1 MKDRLQLVHNDKLFA
16 NRTEAINYIKEAAVL
31 SHPALYAEP
40 VIVKYGSADEP
51 NIILGI
57 GSVGDGTTQGFTN
70 KYFIIDT
77 ANLEES
83 IKELQDEFSGNTES
97 IKILTETLKNV
108 ISSCGLND
116 DGTYTSIAGD
126 LILENVKS
134 LKEADVKLSEAIQN
148 LMKSTQFSTK
158 DSETITFDITK
169 DSESGVTLTGNVNVP
184 DTITDGLI
192 NIKNI
197 ISVKDTGIFANVD
210 LSYDYNSGAL
220 TFTNGVNTSVFN
232 LPLETYVK
240 SGSYDP
246 STENLVLVLNRPVD
260 TINESGA
267 TIQTDKIY
275 ISLANLVDEW
285 DVKNELSSPVTLT
298 KTRVISGKD
307 ELSANLKIY
316 ESDTNILVNH
326 ENTGYLEVKGT
337 ADNIQYAAGV
347 TVKDKIDDIISQH
360 TVSVEDSNTVDM
372 SVVSTVSGGT
382 KIKADVNISTNT
394 GNIIVSNDTGI
405 FALVDLTYEP
415 ASGKLSFTNGID
427 SKEFSLTLNSF
438 LKKGYYDSSTGE
450 IVLLFATSSGGN
462 DEIRIQVSELIDE
475 WDVKNDVD
483 SPIVLTKV
491 VGTNGNP
498 DILSATL
505 KFSTVRDNIAE
516 NLNGTVYV
524 KGTADNIKFNS
535 ETVDSALNSIL
546 GDSATTGSIKQQI
559 KAEAD
564 RAIAAE
570 TKIANDLA
578 AEVTR
583 AKEAESGITSALTAE
598 TTRATAAEK
607 ANADAI
613 VAEKERAT
621 IAENKLTSDLAAEV
635 TRAKE
640 AESGITSALTAETTR
655 ATAAETQLSND
666 LATEVTRAT
675 TEETRLTT
683 HLNDEISRAKNA
695 EINLSNALSTEVTRA
710 QAAEAANTN
719 KIADN
724 TKAILD
730 EVVRSKEAEASIVSA
745 LTQEQ
750 NRAITAETKIAND
763 LVTEV
768 TRAQTAEA
776 KVLSDAN
783 AYTDTKVGKLA
794 FTPLTNNTMSL
805 SIDKSSTDMEYNI
818 KGQINI
824 SSASGNAIVETDG
837 GIYSTIDLEYSV
849 ETGNLT
855 LTAPNVSRT
864 IPIAINGLIQDV
876 QLHDNQLVFT
886 FKLADGTT
894 KVQAID
900 LTGLISDWEIDN
912 TKVINGK
919 TVSIDLFKEKATP
932 SSDLFQVYG
941 DVKIVTGS
949 AEPTVKNNILDKL
962 TDGRLYVDGVSSNI
976 MHGNSTLDSV
986 ITNIENNITITSGST
1001 ILSGTYDKNT
1011 ATITLEK
1018 SDGTT
1023 ISITGVTGGSG
1034 GGGSVTSAT
1043 VSADGKFLTIKQDG
1057 GSDVI
1062 ADLTNTISAATSQVS
1077 YNPDNTGHTVV
1088 VAVNNA
1094 SHTISAD
1101 LASTGVTIDC
1111 GTY

>member
-126 LILENVKS
+126 LILGNVKS
-134 LKEADVKLSEAIQN
+134 LKEADAKLSEAIQS

-158 DSETITFDITK
+158 DSKTITFDITK
-169 DSESGVTLTGNVNVP
+169 DSESAVTLTGDVNVP

-260 TINESGA
+260 TVNESGA

-298 KTRVISGKD
+298 KARVISGKD

-337 ADNIQYAAGV
+337 ADNIQYATGV

-394 GNIIVSNDTGI
+394 GNIIISNDTGI

-450 IVLLFATSSGGN
+450 IVLLFATSSGGD
-462 DEIRIQVSELIDE
+462 DEIRIPVSELIDE
-475 WDVKNDVD
+475 WDVKNDAD

-578 AEVTR
+578 AEVT
-583 AKEAESGITSALTAE
+583 TA
-598 TTRATAAEK
+598 RAAEK
-607 ANADAI
+607 ANSDAI

-621 IAENKLTSDLAAEV
+621 IAENKLTADLAAEV

-683 HLNDEISRAKNA
+683 HLNDEITRAKNA
-695 EINLSNALSTEVTRA
+695 ENNLSNALSTEVTRA
-710 QAAEAANTN
+710 QAAEAANTS

-763 LVTEV
+763 LTTEI

-794 FTPLTNNTMSL
+794 FTPLSNNTMSL

-824 SSASGNAIVETDG
+824 SSASGNTIVETDG

>member
-1 MKDRLQLVHNDKLFA
+1 M
-16 NRTEAINYIKEAAVL
+16 
-31 SHPALYAEP
+31 
-40 VIVKYGSADEP
+40 
-51 NIILGI
+51 
-57 GSVGDGTTQGFTN
+57 
-70 KYFIIDT
+70 
-77 ANLEES
+77 
-83 IKELQDEFSGNTES
+83 
-97 IKILTETLKNV
+97 
-108 ISSCGLND
+108 
-116 DGTYTSIAGD
+116 
-126 LILENVKS
+126 
-134 LKEADVKLSEAIQN
+134 
-148 LMKSTQFSTK
+148 
-158 DSETITFDITK
+158 
-169 DSESGVTLTGNVNVP
+169 
-184 DTITDGLI
+184 
-192 NIKNI
+192 
-197 ISVKDTGIFANVD
+197 
-210 LSYDYNSGAL
+210 
-220 TFTNGVNTSVFN
+220 
-232 LPLETYVK
+232 
-240 SGSYDP
+240 
-246 STENLVLVLNRPVD
+246 
-260 TINESGA
+260 
-267 TIQTDKIY
+267 
-275 ISLANLVDEW
+275 
-285 DVKNELSSPVTLT
+285 
-298 KTRVISGKD
+298 
-307 ELSANLKIY
+307 
-316 ESDTNILVNH
+316 
-326 ENTGYLEVKGT
+326 
-337 ADNIQYAAGV
+337 
-347 TVKDKIDDIISQH
+347 
-360 TVSVEDSNTVDM
+360 
-372 SVVSTVSGGT
+372 
-382 KIKADVNISTNT
+382 
-394 GNIIVSNDTGI
+394 
-405 FALVDLTYEP
+405 
-415 ASGKLSFTNGID
+415 
-427 SKEFSLTLNSF
+427 
-438 LKKGYYDSSTGE
+438 
-450 IVLLFATSSGGN
+450 
-462 DEIRIQVSELIDE
+462 
-475 WDVKNDVD
+475 
-483 SPIVLTKV
+483 
-491 VGTNGNP
+491 
-498 DILSATL
+498 
-505 KFSTVRDNIAE
+505 
-516 NLNGTVYV
+516 
-524 KGTADNIKFNS
+524 
-535 ETVDSALNSIL
+535 
-546 GDSATTGSIKQQI
+546 
-559 KAEAD
+559 
-564 RAIAAE
+564 
-570 TKIANDLA
+570 
-578 AEVTR
+578 
-583 AKEAESGITSALTAE
+583 
-598 TTRATAAEK
+598 
-607 ANADAI
+607 
-613 VAEKERAT
+613 
-621 IAENKLTSDLAAEV
+621 TSDLAAEV

-824 SSASGNAIVETDG
+824 SSASGNTIVETDG

-1034 GGGSVTSAT
+1034 GSVTSAT

>member
-83 IKELQDEFSGNTES
+83 IKELQDEFSSNTEP

-134 LKEADVKLSEAIQN
+134 LKEADAKLSEAIQN

-158 DSETITFDITK
+158 DSKTITFDITK

-450 IVLLFATSSGGN
+450 IVLLFATSSGGD
-462 DEIRIQVSELIDE
+462 DEIRIPVSELIDK

-655 ATAAETQLSND
+655 ATAAET
-666 LATEVTRAT
+666 
-675 TEETRLTT
+675 
-683 HLNDEISRAKNA
+683 
-695 EINLSNALSTEVTRA
+695 
-710 QAAEAANTN
+710 
-719 KIADN
+719 
-724 TKAILD
+724 
-730 EVVRSKEAEASIVSA
+730 
-745 LTQEQ
+745 
-750 NRAITAETKIAND
+750 KIAND

-824 SSASGNAIVETDG
+824 SSASGNTIVETDG

>member
-126 LILENVKS
+126 LILGNVKS
-134 LKEADVKLSEAIQN
+134 LKEADAKLSEAIQS

-158 DSETITFDITK
+158 DSKTITFDITK
-169 DSESGVTLTGNVNVP
+169 DSESGVTLTGDVNVP

-210 LSYDYNSGAL
+210 LSYDYNNGAL

-267 TIQTDKIY
+267 TVQTDKIY

-337 ADNIQYAAGV
+337 ADNIQYATGV

-394 GNIIVSNDTGI
+394 GNIIISNDTGI

-450 IVLLFATSSGGN
+450 IVLLFATSSGGD
-462 DEIRIQVSELIDE
+462 DEIRIPVSELIDE
-475 WDVKNDVD
+475 WDVKNDAD

-598 TTRATAAEK
+598 TTRATAAE
-607 ANADAI
+607 
-613 VAEKERAT
+613 
-621 IAENKLTSDLAAEV
+621 
-635 TRAKE
+635 
-640 AESGITSALTAETTR
+640 
-655 ATAAETQLSND
+655 TQLSND

-683 HLNDEISRAKNA
+683 HLNDEITRAKNA
-695 EINLSNALSTEVTRA
+695 ENNLSNALSTEVTRA
-710 QAAEAANTN
+710 QAAEAANTS

-730 EVVRSKEAEASIVSA
+730 EVVRSKEAEASIISA

-763 LVTEV
+763 LATEV

-783 AYTDTKVGKLA
+783 VYTDTKVGKLA
-794 FTPLTNNTMSL
+794 FTPLSNNTMSL

-824 SSASGNAIVETDG
+824 SSTSGNTIVETDG

-962 TDGRLYVDGVSSNI
+962 TDGRLFVDGVSSNI
-976 MHGNSTLDSV
+976 MHGDSTLDSV

-1023 ISITGVTGGSG
+1023 ISITGVTGGS
-1034 GGGSVTSAT
+1034 GGSVTSAT

>member
-83 IKELQDEFSGNTES
+83 IKELQDEFSSNTEP

-134 LKEADVKLSEAIQN
+134 LKEADAKLSEAIQN

-158 DSETITFDITK
+158 DSKTITFDITK

-360 TVSVEDSNTVDM
+360 TVSVEDSNTVYM

-450 IVLLFATSSGGN
+450 IVLLFATSSGGD
-462 DEIRIQVSELIDE
+462 DEIRIPVSELIDK

-655 ATAAETQLSND
+655 ATAAET
-666 LATEVTRAT
+666 
-675 TEETRLTT
+675 
-683 HLNDEISRAKNA
+683 
-695 EINLSNALSTEVTRA
+695 
-710 QAAEAANTN
+710 
-719 KIADN
+719 
-724 TKAILD
+724 
-730 EVVRSKEAEASIVSA
+730 
-745 LTQEQ
+745 
-750 NRAITAETKIAND
+750 KIAND

-824 SSASGNAIVETDG
+824 SSASGNTIVETDG

>member
-83 IKELQDEFSGNTES
+83 IKELQDEFSGDTES

-148 LMKSTQFSTK
+148 LMKSIQFSTK

-260 TINESGA
+260 TINKSGA

-372 SVVSTVSGGT
+372 SVVSTVSGGI

-450 IVLLFATSSGGN
+450 IVLLFATSSGGD
-462 DEIRIQVSELIDE
+462 DEIRIPVSELIDK

-583 AKEAESGITSALTAE
+583 A
-598 TTRATAAEK
+598 
-607 ANADAI
+607 
-613 VAEKERAT
+613 
-621 IAENKLTSDLAAEV
+621 
-635 TRAKE
+635 
-640 AESGITSALTAETTR
+640 
-655 ATAAETQLSND
+655 
-666 LATEVTRAT
+666 
-675 TEETRLTT
+675 
-683 HLNDEISRAKNA
+683 
-695 EINLSNALSTEVTRA
+695 

-730 EVVRSKEAEASIVSA
+730 EVVRSKEAEANIVSA

-824 SSASGNAIVETDG
+824 SSASGNTIVETDG

>member
-83 IKELQDEFSGNTES
+83 IKELQDEFSGDTES

-126 LILENVKS
+126 LILGNVKS
-134 LKEADVKLSEAIQN
+134 LKEADAKLSEAIQS

-158 DSETITFDITK
+158 DSKTITFDITK
-169 DSESGVTLTGNVNVP
+169 DSESGVTLTGDVNVP

-260 TINESGA
+260 TVNESGA

-337 ADNIQYAAGV
+337 ADNIQYATGV

-394 GNIIVSNDTGI
+394 GNIIISNDTGI

-450 IVLLFATSSGGN
+450 IVLLFATSSGGD
-462 DEIRIQVSELIDE
+462 DEIRIPVSELIDE
-475 WDVKNDVD
+475 WDVKNDAD

-578 AEVTR
+578 TEVT
-583 AKEAESGITSALTAE
+583 TA
-598 TTRATAAEK
+598 RAAEK
-607 ANADAI
+607 ANSDAI

-621 IAENKLTSDLAAEV
+621 IAENKLTADLAAEV

-683 HLNDEISRAKNA
+683 HLNDEITRAKNA
-695 EINLSNALSTEVTRA
+695 ENNLSNALSTEVTRA
-710 QAAEAANTN
+710 QAAEAANTS

-763 LVTEV
+763 LTTEI

-794 FTPLTNNTMSL
+794 FTPLSNNTMSL

-824 SSASGNAIVETDG
+824 SSASGNTIVETDG

-855 LTAPNVSRT
+855 LTAPNVNRT

>member
-260 TINESGA
+260 TINKSGA

-450 IVLLFATSSGGN
+450 IVLSFATSSGGD
-462 DEIRIQVSELIDE
+462 DEIRIPVSELIDE

-578 AEVTR
+578 A
-583 AKEAESGITSALTAE
+583 
-598 TTRATAAEK
+598 
-607 ANADAI
+607 
-613 VAEKERAT
+613 
-621 IAENKLTSDLAAEV
+621 
-635 TRAKE
+635 
-640 AESGITSALTAETTR
+640 
-655 ATAAETQLSND
+655 
-666 LATEVTRAT
+666 
-675 TEETRLTT
+675 
-683 HLNDEISRAKNA
+683 
-695 EINLSNALSTEVTRA
+695 EVTRA

-824 SSASGNAIVETDG
+824 SSASGNTIVETDG

-1034 GGGSVTSAT
+1034 GSVTSAT